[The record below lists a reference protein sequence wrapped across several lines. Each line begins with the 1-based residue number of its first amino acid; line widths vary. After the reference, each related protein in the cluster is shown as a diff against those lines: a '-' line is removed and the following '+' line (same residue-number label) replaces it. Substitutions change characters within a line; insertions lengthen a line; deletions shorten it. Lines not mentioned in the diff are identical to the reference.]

1 MNKPKE
7 LGGKIMTTPF
17 KILMIFA
24 GIAAVLM
31 LKRFIFGLGSVTN
44 LNDGYPW
51 GLWITYDVVTGTAIA
66 CGGYSMAMLVYM
78 LNGGKYHPLV
88 RSALM
93 AGMFGYTLAGVSIY
107 LDVGRWWQLHN
118 IFLPWYAN
126 TNSVMFE
133 VAVCV
138 ASYVAVMWIEF
149 SPAFLEK
156 LNKTNAL
163 RKLKKVMFIF
173 IALGILLP
181 TMHQSSLGTMMIMAG
196 SKLSPLWQTPWLPLL
211 FLMSAISM
219 GFAIVVFES
228 LFVSTTMNRPF
239 ETPLLSKIGKIIAYL
254 IVAYLAIRLTDLIW
268 RGTLGSVL
276 NCDLKSFMFLFENAL
291 YIYPVVILT
300 SSKKRQSRQF
310 LFLSA
315 SSMVFAGVIYRFN
328 TYLIGFDPGGGY
340 HYFPAVQEILITVG
354 IISMEIILYLIF
366 IKRLPVLPEVK
377 TAT

>member
-1 MNKPKE
+1 MDKPKE
-7 LGGKIMTTPF
+7 LGGKIMTSPF
-17 KILMIFA
+17 KVLLVFA
-24 GIAAVLM
+24 IIAAVLM
-31 LKRFIFGLGSVTN
+31 LKRYIFGLGAVTN

-78 LNGGKYHPLV
+78 LNRGKYHPLV

-118 IFLPWYAN
+118 IYLPWYSN
-126 TNSVMFE
+126 PNSVMFE

-138 ASYVAVMWIEF
+138 GSYVTVMWIEF
-149 SPAFLEK
+149 SPTFLEK
-156 LNKTNAL
+156 LNKTDAL

-196 SKLSPLWQTPWLPLL
+196 SKLSPLWQTPMLPLL
-211 FLMSAISM
+211 FLISAITM
-219 GFAIVVFES
+219 GFSIVVFES
-228 LFVSTTMNRPF
+228 LFVSINLQRPF
-239 ETPLLSKIGKIIAYL
+239 ETPLLSKIGKIIANL
-254 IVAYLAIRLTDLIW
+254 IVAYLIVRLIDLIW
-268 RGTLGSVL
+268 RGALGDIF
-276 NCDLKSFMFLFENAL
+276 NGDLKSIMFVIENIL
-291 YIYPVVILT
+291 YIYPVVILY
-300 SSKKRQSRQF
+300 SIRKRQSKRY
-310 LFLSA
+310 LYLSA
-315 SSMVFAGVIYRFN
+315 TSMLLAGILYRFN

-340 HYFPAVQEILITVG
+340 HYFPAAQEILITVG
-354 IISMEIILYLIF
+354 IIAMEIILYLIF

-377 TAT
+377 HA

>member
-1 MNKPKE
+1 MDKPKE
-7 LGGKIMTTPF
+7 LGGKIMTSPF
-17 KILMIFA
+17 KVLLVFA
-24 GIAAVLM
+24 IIAAVLM
-31 LKRFIFGLGSVTN
+31 LKRYIFGLGAVTN

-78 LNGGKYHPLV
+78 LNRGKYHPLV

-118 IFLPWYAN
+118 IYLPWYSN
-126 TNSVMFE
+126 PNSVMFE

-138 ASYVAVMWIEF
+138 GSYVTVMWIEF
-149 SPAFLEK
+149 SPTFLEK

-196 SKLSPLWQTPWLPLL
+196 SKLSPLWQTPMLPLL
-211 FLMSAISM
+211 FLISAITM
-219 GFAIVVFES
+219 GFSIVVFES
-228 LFVSTTMNRPF
+228 LFVSVNLQRSF
-239 ETPLLSKIGKIIAYL
+239 ETPLLSKIGKIIANL
-254 IVAYLAIRLTDLIW
+254 IVAYLIVRLIDLIW
-268 RGTLGSVL
+268 RGALGDIF
-276 NCDLKSFMFLFENAL
+276 NGDLKSIMFVIENIL
-291 YIYPVVILT
+291 YIYPVVILY
-300 SSKKRQSRQF
+300 SIRKRQSKRY
-310 LFLSA
+310 LYLSA
-315 SSMVFAGVIYRFN
+315 TSMLLAGILYRFN

-340 HYFPAVQEILITVG
+340 HYFPAAQEILITVG
-354 IISMEIILYLIF
+354 IIAMEIILYLIF

-377 TAT
+377 HA